1 MRKALD
7 KKDEGHN
14 HMEIS
19 KAAALLGSMTSERK
33 KKSSA
38 ENGKLGGRPKG
49 RFRFRSKGKVVSTH
63 AKQSVAEMKLRSHS
77 TKKNILWLD
86 IALNNAENAQF

>member
-1 MRKALD
+1 MKQKHDRT
-7 KKDEGHN
+7 
-14 HMEIS
+14 EIS
-19 KAAALLGSMTSERK
+19 RAASVLGSMTSERK

-77 TKKNILWLD
+77 TKKYIV
-86 IALNNAENAQF
+86 ARYRFK